1 MTRLESRIENK
12 KNKKKNGLG
21 SKYYIYNFFYILGM
35 LDVYASPVLFY
46 SFRRDFT
53 KKHLT
58 FQLIWVNR
66 GNFLGSVKEILLDEG
81 LPRDALERFL
91 LKIRVRSS
99 ERLPKFLVETFNSD
113 AYSWLNCED
122 F

>member
-1 MTRLESRIENK
+1 MAWGRNI
-12 KNKKKNGLG
+12 
-21 SKYYIYNFFYILGM
+21 IYNFFYILGM
-35 LDVYASPVLFY
+35 LDVYASSVLFY

-66 GNFLGSVKEILLDEG
+66 GNFLGSVKEVLLDEG
-81 LPRDALERFL
+81 LPQDALERFL
-91 LKIRVRSS
+91 REISFALIGASA
-99 ERLPKFLVETFNSD
+99 KFLAETFNSD